1 MQIKD
6 IELRFDA
13 TTLTKYGLFALLT
26 WFLVDILH
34 LEERFKIV
42 TVKRRRNRVKPIK
55 RRRCPFPDEKLCL
68 SIIATILL
76 GIKRFENVNVLLHN
90 EIELPKLLGL
100 PRFFEATTAR
110 NFINQFTLWHLRQ
123 LDRINTQLLTDF
135 GESACQDFP
144 VLDIDSTTH
153 SLESRKREGAVPGFN
168 RKNKGK
174 PCYQWSVGF
183 IRGEAISQNLMF
195 GNQKPTID
203 FKDLVRDVVR
213 KLGTPNIVV
222 RADTAYLSGSNLN
235 FVIENGLQFI
245 VGAPY
250 KWIASNNSID
260 ESSWTQYDD
269 ETRIMDLGQAKVVSK
284 CPCPLRVILIE
295 KEQEPIKIRGRK
307 RRIRYGIVSNI
318 GFFTDAAS
326 FYEFYKER
334 QTIENFFKESKNPF
348 NAGKLPSQK
357 FKGNQAYLYLVII
370 AYNCFSIFKKSI
382 CHQTGT
388 ANLLKQLEIS

>member
-13 TTLTKYGLFALLT
+13 TTLTKYGLFALLA
-26 WFLVDILH
+26 WFLVDVLN
-34 LEERFKIV
+34 LEERFRVV
-42 TVKRRRNRVKPIK
+42 TVKRRRNRTRPIK

-68 SIIATILL
+68 GIVATILL
-76 GIKRFENVNVLLHN
+76 GIKRFENVNALLHS

-123 LDRINTQLLTDF
+123 LDRVNTQLLIDF

-153 SLESRKREGAVPGFN
+153 SVESRKREGAVAGFN
-168 RKNKGK
+168 RQNKGK

-195 GNQKPTID
+195 GNQRPSVD
-203 FKDLVRDVVR
+203 FKDLIQDVMN
-213 KLGTPNIVV
+213 KLGTANLVI
-222 RADTAYLSGSNLN
+222 RADTAYLSAPNLS
-235 FVIENGLQFI
+235 FVIDNELQFI
-245 VGAPY
+245 GGAPY
-250 KWIASNNSID
+250 KWIAANNSID
-260 ESSWTQYDD
+260 QNSWIQYDD
-269 ETRIMDLGQAKVVSK
+269 RTRIMDLGQAKVVSK
-284 CPCPLRVILIE
+284 CPTPFRVILIE
-295 KEQEPIKIRGRK
+295 KEQEPIKIQGRK

-318 GFFTDAAS
+318 GFFTEAAS
-326 FYEFYKER
+326 FYQFYNER
-334 QTIENFFKESKNPF
+334 QTIENYFKESKNPF
-348 NAGKLPSQK
+348 NAGKLPSQR
-357 FKGNQAYLYLVII
+357 FRGNQAYLYLVTI
-370 AYNCFSIFKKSI
+370 AYNCFSLFKKSI
-382 CHQTGT
+382 CHQSGV

>member
-6 IELRFDA
+6 IELRFDT
-13 TTLTKYGLFALLT
+13 TTLTKYGLFALLA
-26 WFLVDILH
+26 WFLVDVLR
-34 LEERFKIV
+34 LEERFRIV
-42 TVKRRRNRVKPIK
+42 TVKRRRNRVRPIK
-55 RRRCPFPDEKLCL
+55 RRKCPFPDEKMCL
-68 SIIATILL
+68 SIITTILL

-110 NFINQFTLWHLRQ
+110 NFISQFTLWHLRQ
-123 LDRINTQLLTDF
+123 LDKANIQLLKDF

-183 IRGEAISQNLMF
+183 VRGEVVSQNLMF
-195 GNQKPTID
+195 GDKKPSMD
-203 FKDLVRDVVR
+203 FKDLVYDVMK
-213 KLGTPNIVV
+213 KLNSSKLVIRGD
-222 RADTAYLSGSNLN
+222 AAYTSTTNLN
-235 FVIENGLQFI
+235 FVIENGLQYI
-245 VGAPY
+245 GGVPY
-250 KWIASNNSID
+250 KWIKANNDID
-260 ESSWTQYDD
+260 ESRWAQYD
-269 ETRIMDLGQAKVVSK
+269 EQTRIMNLDKAVVTSK
-284 CPCPLRVILIE
+284 CKTKFRVILIE
-295 KEQEPIKIRGRK
+295 KEQEPIKIKARK

-318 GFFTDAAS
+318 SFLKDARS
-326 FYEFYKER
+326 LYEFYNER

-348 NAGKLPSQK
+348 NAGKMPSQK
-357 FKGNQAYLYLVII
+357 FRGNQAYLYLVTI

-382 CHQTGT
+382 CHQTC
-388 ANLLKQLEIS
+388 AESLLKQLEIS